1 MGAYVA
7 TSVKSEDNEFVQQL
21 GADEVVDYTTQNF
34 EDILQDY
41 DAVLD
46 TVGGETYRKSF
57 KVLKNSGTIVSMLEQ
72 PDSNLMN
79 QYGVKA
85 IFQFT
90 ETTSERLTKL
100 AQWIDQ
106 NNIKVNVEKTFP
118 LTETAKALDY
128 QRDVHPRGKVVI
140 TI

>member
-1 MGAYVA
+1 M
-7 TSVKSEDNEFVQQL
+7 
-21 GADEVVDYTTQNF
+21 GADEIVDYTTQSF
-34 EDILQDY
+34 DDILQNY
-41 DAVLD
+41 DAALD

-57 KVLKNSGTIVSMLEQ
+57 KVLKNNGTIVSMLEQ

-90 ETTSERLTKL
+90 ETTNKRLTKL

-106 NNIKVNVEKTFP
+106 DNIKVNVETTFP
-118 LTETAKALDY
+118 LAETAKALDY
-128 QRDVHPRGKVVI
+128 QKDSHPRGKVVI